1 MCDTFVAIS
10 VRAPKLLQRTGSNNS
25 TSDELGKAKIFI
37 IEMVLNIM
45 IGPDGWRNGRP

>member
-10 VRAPKLLQRTGSNNS
+10 VRAPKLLQRSNNS

-37 IEMVLNIM
+37 IEMVLNVM